1 MVVILFLYVLL
12 FSKLTAL
19 NHKFANSVLR
29 FLYEA
34 SGPVKKSSLNS
45 IVNNPYTLTRLLESL
60 SSEGFIN
67 YFVNEFGRKSY
78 SISLTDKGRRVAE
91 QLKKAQEIANS
102 PTIEI
107 REMDDLDLTMTD
119 EEAEMAKHLNLLF
132 HINVM
137 DDHITVEEVKPGK
150 PSRIFNIYVKR
161 NGNGEFRLWCEHDD
175 SYDCWHVKA
184 AWTYPHVQKMMMHY
198 KEKAKVC
205 VNCHESNDSDAI
217 FCKHCGVRL
226 E

>member
-1 MVVILFLYVLL
+1 MVNILDLRHSSKILLFLLQNGQIKKTELL
-12 FSKLTAL
+12 
-19 NHKFANSVLR
+19 SVI
-29 FLYEA
+29 
-34 SGPVKKSSLNS
+34 SSS
-45 IVNNPYTLTRLLESL
+45 DSL
-60 SSEGFIN
+60 SSSLRKMDEEGLIKIETK
-67 YFVNEFGRKSY
+67 VIGRKTIF
-78 SISLTDKGRRVAE
+78 ISLTEKGRELAE
-91 QLKKAQEIANS
+91 QLKKAEDMVNS
-102 PTIEI
+102 PAIENKKI
-107 REMDDLDLTMTD
+107 DDLDLTMTD

-161 NGNGEFRLWCEHDD
+161 NGNGEFRLWCEHDN

-198 KEKAKVC
+198 RGKVKLC
-205 VNCHESNDSDAI
+205 RQ
-217 FCKHCGVRL
+217 CGFENPEIAVYCMKCAMKL

>member
-1 MVVILFLYVLL
+1 MVNILDLRHSSKILLFLLQNGQIKKTELL
-12 FSKLTAL
+12 
-19 NHKFANSVLR
+19 SVI
-29 FLYEA
+29 
-34 SGPVKKSSLNS
+34 SSS
-45 IVNNPYTLTRLLESL
+45 DSL
-60 SSEGFIN
+60 SSSLRKMDEEGLIKIETK
-67 YFVNEFGRKSY
+67 VIGRKTIF
-78 SISLTDKGRRVAE
+78 ISLTEKGRELAE
-91 QLKKAQEIANS
+91 QLKKAEEMVTS
-102 PTIEI
+102 PAIENKKI
-107 REMDDLDLTMTD
+107 DDLDLTMTD

-161 NGNGEFRLWCEHDD
+161 NGNAEFRLWCEHDD

-198 KEKAKVC
+198 RGKVKVC
-205 VNCHESNDSDAI
+205 RQ
-217 FCKHCGVRL
+217 CGFENPEIAVYCMKCAMKL